1 MRFLRVM
8 VIVVVVLGALAVG
21 ADRWAAGYA
30 EGRLA
35 ERIQARQGLAGSAEV
50 EIHGFP
56 FLTQA
61 LSHELEQV
69 DIRLDGV
76 DAVADSRKTRL
87 SQLRASFRGVKLNG
101 DYSGGTARNAEGSAL
116 ITYPDLTEA
125 SQTGV
130 KLAYG
135 GAPDKVKVTA
145 SVEIMGRTFTRS
157 VVSTVT
163 LVDAKDGGN
172 GGNSG
177 NGKGGGKLVQ
187 VRADEV
193 PGEGIP
199 GIESAIRKKTDFERR
214 LDGGLPG
221 GLQLTGL
228 TADEA
233 GVHLV
238 LSGTDVSLAGS

>member
-1 MRFLRVM
+1 
-8 VIVVVVLGALAVG
+8 
-21 ADRWAAGYA
+21 
-30 EGRLA
+30 
-35 ERIQARQGLAGSAEV
+35 
-50 EIHGFP
+50 
-56 FLTQA
+56 
-61 LSHELEQV
+61 
-69 DIRLDGV
+69 
-76 DAVADSRKTRL
+76 
-87 SQLRASFRGVKLNG
+87 VKLNG
-101 DYSGGTARNAEGSAL
+101 DYSGGTARKAEGSAL

-130 KLAYG
+130 KLAHG

-145 SVEIMGRTFTRS
+145 SVEVLGRTFTRS

-163 LVDAKDGGN
+163 LVDAQDGGN
-172 GGNSG
+172 GGS
-177 NGKGGGKLVQ
+177 GKGGGKLVR

-199 GIESAIRKKTDFERR
+199 GVESAIRKKTDFERR

>member
-1 MRFLRVM
+1 MRFLRVV

-21 ADRWAAGYA
+21 ADRWAVGYA

-35 ERIQARQGLAGSAEV
+35 ERIQARQATAGSAEV

-61 LSHELEQV
+61 LSHELDRV
-69 DIRLDGV
+69 DIRLDSADG
-76 DAVADSRKTRL
+76 VADGRKTRL

-101 DYSGGTARNAEGSAL
+101 DYSGGTARKAEGSAVV
-116 ITYPDLTEA
+116 TYPDLTEA

-145 SVEIMGRTFTRS
+145 SVEVLGRTITRS

-172 GGNSG
+172 G
-177 NGKGGGKLVQ
+177 KGGGKLVR

-199 GIESAIRKKTDFERR
+199 GIESAIRKKTDFDRR
-214 LDGGLPG
+214 LDDGLPA
-221 GLQLTGL
+221 GLALTGL
-228 TADEA
+228 TVDEA
-233 GVHLV
+233 GVHLT

>member
-1 MRFLRVM
+1 MRFLRAV
-8 VIVVVVLGALAVG
+8 VIIVVVLGGLFVA
-21 ADRWAAGYA
+21 ADRFAVGYA
-30 EGRLA
+30 ESQLA
-35 ERIQARQGLAGSAEV
+35 DRIRARQGLAGSAEV

-61 LSHELEQV
+61 LSHDLDRV
-69 DIRLDGV
+69 DVKLKGV
-76 DAVADSRKTRL
+76 DAVADGRKTRL
-87 SQLRASFRGVKLNG
+87 TELDAGFRGVKLNG
-101 DYSGGTARNAEGSAL
+101 DYSGGTAQRAEGSAL

-130 KLAYG
+130 KLSYG

-145 SVEIMGRTFTRS
+145 SVNVLGQTFTRS

-163 LVDAKDGGN
+163 LVDAPGG
-172 GGNSG
+172 GKSG
-177 NGKGGGKLVQ
+177 GKGGGKLVR

-199 GIESAIRKKTDFERR
+199 GIENAVRKKTDFDRR
-214 LDGGLPG
+214 LDDGLPV

-228 TADEA
+228 TSDES
-233 GVHLV
+233 GVHLK
-238 LSGTDVSLAGS
+238 LSGTDVALAGS